1 MNWHRVIGA
10 SLIVLLLCSCKKKP
24 EPITESTPS
33 NISGTVPD
41 VGRVDTVPT
50 EAVGYGATPAA
61 ATSDAMKTAI
71 LQVNGATIDTGSI
84 QAKYGLDV
92 TDGQDSVSLRA
103 TAFAELVAQKSG
115 GAITNFKIK
124 TVEDPAAKGGPF
136 KITIEASIAHFTPP
150 SDKKIRV
157 VVAPVRFDSSSF
169 IVGSTS
175 VPAQKVSDDIAQQ
188 VSTALTETG
197 RFSVLNRDSSAD
209 IAQELDMIENGQAPR
224 AERGKLGQA
233 VTADVIW
240 VGHINTLAYNR
251 HSTALLTSDRNLVS
265 FSGGWAISQKLVNVA
280 TRQIMISDSLQGNAP
295 AVAPTTLGAD
305 INAGQVLQN
314 METNIAN
321 QVVASILS
329 RTYPVTIIDRDGN
342 TVTLSQGGQSV
353 KLGMRYAVAS
363 LGKEMKDPQTG
374 ASLGHSETPCCDVII
389 DRVTDRLSYGHLDN
403 VRISLDATL
412 PGQLQVEEQIS
423 TPHSREADHASG
435 KTSLP
440 AARYDSTKKV
450 AAAVD
455 QNDAAPPRPK
465 KEDGKW

>member
-24 EPITESTPS
+24 EPVIQSTPS

-50 EAVGYGATPAA
+50 EAIGYGPSPAA

-124 TVEDPAAKGGPF
+124 TVEDSSDKGGPY
-136 KITIEASIAHFTPP
+136 KVTIEANIAHFTPP

-157 VVAPVRFDSSSF
+157 VVAPIRFDSSSF
-169 IVGSTS
+169 VVGSTS
-175 VPAQKVSDDIAQQ
+175 FPSQKVSDDISQQ
-188 VSTALTETG
+188 VSAALTETG
-197 RFSVLNRDSSAD
+197 RFSVLDRDSGAA

-224 AERGKLGQA
+224 TENGKLGQA
-233 VTADVIW
+233 VAADVIW

-251 HSTALLTSDRNLVS
+251 HSTALITSDRNLVS

-280 TRQIMISDSLQGNAP
+280 TREIMISDSVQGVAP
-295 AVAPTTLGAD
+295 AVAPTTLGAE

-321 QVVASILS
+321 QVVTSILS
-329 RTYPVTIIDRDGN
+329 RTFPVTVIDRDGN
-342 TVTLSQGGQSV
+342 VVTLSQGGQSV
-353 KLGMRYAVAS
+353 KVGMRYAVAS
-363 LGKEMKDPQTG
+363 LGKELKDPQTG
-374 ASLGHSETPCCDVII
+374 ASLGRSETPCCDVVI
-389 DRVTDRLSYGHLDN
+389 DRVTDKLSYGHLDN
-403 VRISLDATL
+403 VKISLDASL
-412 PGQLQVEEQIS
+412 PGQLQVEEQIAN
-423 TPHSREADHASG
+423 PHDQ
-435 KTSLP
+435 
-440 AARYDSTKKV
+440 AAGRAPLTTTRRDTTKKV
-450 AAAVD
+450 AVATD
-455 QNDAAPPRPK
+455 SNNDAPPRPK

>member
-224 AERGKLGQA
+224 AEGETWTGSHCRCDLGRSHKHARLQPSFNSIA
-233 VTADVIW
+233 YQRQKPSQLFGGM
-240 VGHINTLAYNR
+240 GHLAKAGQCGY
-251 HSTALLTSDRNLVS
+251 SPDYDFGLT
-265 FSGGWAISQKLVNVA
+265 
-280 TRQIMISDSLQGNAP
+280 TRQ
-295 AVAPTTLGAD
+295 
-305 INAGQVLQN
+305 
-314 METNIAN
+314 
-321 QVVASILS
+321 
-329 RTYPVTIIDRDGN
+329 RTRSSAY
-342 TVTLSQGGQSV
+342 
-353 KLGMRYAVAS
+353 
-363 LGKEMKDPQTG
+363 
-374 ASLGHSETPCCDVII
+374 DV
-389 DRVTDRLSYGHLDN
+389 RC
-403 VRISLDATL
+403 
-412 PGQLQVEEQIS
+412 
-423 TPHSREADHASG
+423 
-435 KTSLP
+435 
-440 AARYDSTKKV
+440 
-450 AAAVD
+450 
-455 QNDAAPPRPK
+455 
-465 KEDGKW
+465 